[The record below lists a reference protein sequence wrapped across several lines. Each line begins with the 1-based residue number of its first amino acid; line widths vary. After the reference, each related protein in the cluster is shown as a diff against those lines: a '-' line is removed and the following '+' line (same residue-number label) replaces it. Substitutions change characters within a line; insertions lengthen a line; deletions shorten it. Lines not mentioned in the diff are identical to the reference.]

1 MVKLY
6 DRGRG
11 GKNRCRMCV
20 GLHTDTPSKSRGRG
34 GVFALDFAK
43 IWLFVNI
50 IIIMG
55 ICICSKINDLANL

>member
-20 GLHTDTPSKSRGRG
+20 NLHTDTPSKGEGRG

-43 IWLFVNI
+43 IWRFVNI
-50 IIIMG
+50 MYIMR
-55 ICICSKINDLANL
+55 ICICSKINDLADL